1 MKKFSQTTVKTTLSC
16 LVPLLLPSPGNTK
29 EQEAL
34 FLVQDNQPRSVIV
47 LPANAAS
54 AVRQA
59 IEELQ
64 YHLNRAGRVTLPVVD
79 EAKAGELPADI
90 VRIVFGKD
98 SLPLET
104 FRVEANGNTLVF
116 TGDGGKSN
124 ALQWAVDYYLDS
136 QLGVRW
142 LWPGDVGTHVP
153 VRSSIPLPQINYQGR
168 PVLEQRRLRNGLA
181 VRSFEGSPT
190 LLTKKQHQDLATQ
203 SEQWLRRFQM
213 GSRSQYKFGHAF
225 MDWWEKYGQTH
236 PEYFAVPPPGSD
248 FKQPGPVP
256 DRIKL
261 NIGNEAIDDAIINE
275 WKAAG
280 TPANWNVCPNDGVG
294 FDTSDASRALDDP
307 PGQDPNLIWGTAQ
320 ANLTARYVKF
330 WNRLIGKM
338 RQTNPEVTL
347 SSYAYSAYRNPP
359 QNGLKLQPGIV
370 LGLVPSYWAQD
381 HWKQWQEA
389 GARLFLRP
397 NWWHAGGTAPL
408 LPLHE
413 QGEFFRFAQ
422 NHDMVGFDFD
432 MLQGHWATQGAMYYV
447 IARLN
452 ARPEL
457 SVEAVIEEYCSAF
470 GTAGSAVKQYLD
482 YWETFTQTAA
492 YPAPAGGGV
501 EPPVPGL
508 VSELVKEHNLHASPL
523 VHGWQV
529 VPYLYTDEVLNRGY
543 AILDEATRQA
553 VAEDDFVQQRIGFL
567 RAGLDHLKLTRDVL
581 HLGTMKQRNQQQQ
594 KQYGELSGQLQQLRR
609 ELSLNHV
616 VWGEVAYA
624 TEKRRHAPTM
634 PLPPQ
639 SGQEDM
645 AGL

>member
-1 MKKFSQTTVKTTLSC
+1 MKKFGQIATLSC
-16 LVPLLLPSPGNTK
+16 LVPLLLPSTGNA
-29 EQEAL
+29 QGQQAL

-47 LPANAAS
+47 LPANADS
-54 AVRQA
+54 PVRQA

-64 YHLNRAGRVTLPVVD
+64 YHLNRTSRVTLPVVD

-90 VRIVFGKD
+90 VRIVFTKKA
-98 SLPLET
+98 LPLET
-104 FRVEANGNTLVF
+104 YRVEAHGNTLVF

-153 VRSSIPLPQINYQGR
+153 VRSSIPLPQIDYQGR
-168 PVLEQRRLRNGLA
+168 PVLEQRRLRNALA

-190 LLTKKQHQDLATQ
+190 LLTQEQFQGVVAQ

-225 MDWWEKYGQTH
+225 MDWWAKYGQAH

-256 DRIKL
+256 NRIKL

-275 WKAAG
+275 WKATGA
-280 TPANWNVCPNDGVG
+280 PANWNVCPNDGVG
-294 FDTSDASRALDDP
+294 FDTSAASRALDDP
-307 PGQDPNLIWGTAQ
+307 PDQDPDLIWGTAQ

-330 WNRLIGKM
+330 WNRLLGKM
-338 RQTNPEVTL
+338 RKIDPEVTL

-381 HWKQWQEA
+381 HWQQWQEA

-397 NWWHAGGTAPL
+397 NWWHAGSTAPL
-408 LPLHE
+408 LPLRQ
-413 QGEFFRFAQ
+413 QGDFFRFAQ
-422 NHDMVGFDFD
+422 GHNMVGFDFD
-432 MLQGHWATQGAMYYV
+432 TLQGHWATQGAMYYV
-447 IARLN
+447 IARLSV
-452 ARPEL
+452 RPEM
-457 SVEAVIEEYCSAF
+457 SVEAIIEEYCSAF
-470 GTAGSAVKQYLD
+470 GQASPSIKEYLD
-482 YWETFTQTAA
+482 YWETFTRNAG

-501 EPPVPGL
+501 DPLTPGA
-508 VSELVKEHNLHASPL
+508 VGELVKKHNLHASPL

-529 VPYLYTDEVLNRGY
+529 IPSLYTDEVLHRGY
-543 AILDEATRQA
+543 AILDRATLQA
-553 VAEDDFVQQRIGFL
+553 AGEDDFVTQRIDFL

-581 HLGTMKQRNQQQQ
+581 HLGTLKQRNQQQQ
-594 KQYGELSGQLQQLRR
+594 NQYLELSHQLLQMRR
-609 ELSLNHV
+609 ELTLKHV
-616 VWGEVAYA
+616 VWGEAAYV

-634 PLPPQ
+634 PLPVKA
-639 SGQEDM
+639 GQEDM

>member
-1 MKKFSQTTVKTTLSC
+1 MKKFGQTAVKAALPC
-16 LVPLLLPSPGNTK
+16 LVPLWLPSTGNAK
-29 EQEAL
+29 EL
-34 FLVQDNQPRSVIV
+34 FLVQNNQPRSVIV
-47 LPANAAS
+47 APAKANP
-54 AVRQA
+54 AVGQA

-64 YHLNRAGRVTLPVVD
+64 YHLQRAGRVNLPVVD
-79 EAKAGELPADI
+79 EAKAGQLPADI
-90 VRIVFGKD
+90 VRIVFSKEV
-98 SLPLET
+98 LPLET
-104 FRVEANGNTLVF
+104 FRVETRDNTLVF

-153 VRSSIPLPQINYQGR
+153 VRATIALPKIDYQGR
-168 PVLEQRRLRNGLA
+168 PVLEQRRLRNALS

-190 LLTKKQHQDLATQ
+190 LLTQEQYQGLMEQ
-203 SEQWLRRFQM
+203 SGQWLRRFQM

-225 MDWWEKYGQTH
+225 RDWWEKYGQTH
-236 PEYFAVPPPGSD
+236 PEYFAVPPGSN

-280 TPANWNVCPNDGVG
+280 APANWNVCPNDGVG
-294 FDTSDASRALDDP
+294 FDTSAASRALDDP
-307 PGQDPNLIWGTAQ
+307 LGQDSELIWGTAQ

-330 WNRLIGKM
+330 WNRLLGKM
-338 RQTNPEVTL
+338 RRINPDVTL

-359 QNGLKLQPGIV
+359 QNGLKLQPGMV

-381 HWKQWQEA
+381 HWQQWQEA

-397 NWWHAGGTAPL
+397 NWWHAGSTAPL
-408 LPLHE
+408 LPLHQ
-413 QGEFFRFAQ
+413 QGEFFRFAR
-422 NHDMVGFDFD
+422 NHNMVGFDFD
-432 MLQGHWATQGAMYYV
+432 SLQGHWATQGAMVYV
-447 IARLN
+447 VARLSV
-452 ARPEL
+452 RPEI
-457 SVEAVIEEYCSAF
+457 SVEAAIDEYCSAF
-470 GTAGSAVKQYLD
+470 GQAAPDIKEYLD
-482 YWETFTQTAA
+482 YWENFTQNAG

-501 EPPVPGL
+501 DPPTPGKVGQL
-508 VSELVKEHNLHASPL
+508 IKKHNLHASPL

-529 VPYLYTDEVLNRGY
+529 IPYLYTDEVLNRGY
-543 AILDEATRQA
+543 AILDRAVLQA
-553 VAEDDFVQQRIGFL
+553 GDEDDYVKRRIAFL

-581 HLGTMKQRNQQQQ
+581 RLGTLKRRTYGEQ
-594 KQYGELSGQLQQLRR
+594 KQYLHLSRQLQQMRR
-609 ELSLNHV
+609 ELTLKHV
-616 VWGEVAYA
+616 VWGEAAYV

-634 PLPPQ
+634 PL
-639 SGQEDM
+639 SVEAGQEDM